1 VSQQDDYRAVGE
13 HYARGDLAAVILAA
27 LHEAGKDPDSIT
39 VQDLVP
45 VDQLHTRGKDATL
58 ELARLAGMTPEMRV
72 LDVGGGLGGP
82 ARTLASEIGCSVE
95 VLDVTEEFCRAG
107 EMLTTRTGLGDLV
120 SFRHAS
126 ALDIPHPDASFDAV
140 WMQHSSMNIADKER
154 LYAEIHRVLRSGGHL
169 ALHEIMAG
177 PVAPILFPV
186 PWARTPEISFLRP
199 PEEVRTLIITGIG
212 FDESAWVNETAS
224 ALRWF
229 RKRLAAAD
237 AASEELP
244 PLGLHLVLGADVGQ
258 MFSNLARNLQE
269 DRVVVVQGVFER
281 L

>member
-1 VSQQDDYRAVGE
+1 VSGQDDYRSIGE
-13 HYARGDLAAVILAA
+13 HYASDDLAVAILTA
-27 LHEAGKDPDSIT
+27 LHKAGNDLDSIT
-39 VQDLVP
+39 AQDLTP

-58 ELARLAGMTPEMRV
+58 ELAHLAGITPEMRV

-82 ARTLASEIGCSVE
+82 ARTLATEIGCSVE

-126 ALDIPHPDASFDAV
+126 ALDMPHPDASFDAV

-154 LYAEIHRVLRSGGHL
+154 LYAEIHRVLRPGSHL

-177 PVAPILFPV
+177 PVAPIHFPV
-186 PWARTPEISFLRP
+186 PWARGPEISFLRP
-199 PEEVRTLIITGIG
+199 PEEVRALIASIG
-212 FDESAWVNETAS
+212 FDESAWVDDTAS

-229 RKRLAAAD
+229 RERLAAAD
-237 AASEELP
+237 AASGELP
-244 PLGLHLVLGADVGQ
+244 PLGLHLVLGADLGQ
-258 MFSNLARNLQE
+258 MFQNLARNLQE
-269 DRVVVVQGVFER
+269 DRVVVVKGVFER

>member
-1 VSQQDDYRAVGE
+1 VSGQDDYRSVGE
-13 HYARGDLAAVILAA
+13 HYASDDLAVAILTA
-27 LHEAGKDPDSIT
+27 LHKAGNDLDSIT
-39 VQDLVP
+39 AQDLTP

-58 ELARLAGMTPEMRV
+58 ELAHLAGITPEMRV

-82 ARTLASEIGCSVE
+82 ARTLATEIGCSVE

-126 ALDIPHPDASFDAV
+126 ALDMPHPDASFDAV

-154 LYAEIHRVLRSGGHL
+154 LYAEIHRVLRPGGHL

-177 PVAPILFPV
+177 PVAPIHFPV
-186 PWARTPEISFLRP
+186 PWARGPEISFLRP
-199 PEEVRTLIITGIG
+199 PEEVRALTASIG
-212 FDESAWVNETAS
+212 FDESAWVDDTAS

-229 RKRLAAAD
+229 RERLATAD
-237 AASEELP
+237 AASGELP
-244 PLGLHLVLGADVGQ
+244 PLGLHLVLGADLGQ
-258 MFSNLARNLQE
+258 MFQNLARNLQE
-269 DRVVVVQGVFER
+269 DRVVVVKGVFER

>member
-1 VSQQDDYRAVGE
+1 VSEQDDYRSVGE
-13 HYARGDLAAVILAA
+13 HYARGDLAAAILAA

-39 VQDLVP
+39 AHDLTP

-58 ELARLAGMTPEMRV
+58 ELARLAGVTPEMQV
-72 LDVGGGLGGP
+72 LDIGGGLGGP

-126 ALDIPHPDASFDAV
+126 ALDMPHPDASFDTV
-140 WMQHSSMNIADKER
+140 WMQHSSMNIANKER
-154 LYAEIHRVLRSGGHL
+154 LYAEIHRVLRPGGHL

-177 PVAPILFPV
+177 PVAPIHFPV
-186 PWARTPEISFLRP
+186 PWARGPEINFLRP
-199 PEEVRTLIITGIG
+199 PEEVRALITGIG
-212 FDESAWVNETAS
+212 FDETAWVNETAS

-229 RKRLAAAD
+229 RERLAAAE
-237 AASEELP
+237 AASGELP
-244 PLGLHLVLGADVGQ
+244 PLGPHLVLGADLGQ
-258 MFSNLARNLQE
+258 MFRNQARNLQE

-281 L
+281 P

>member
-1 VSQQDDYRAVGE
+1 VTEHADDRTVVSE
-13 HYARGDLAAVILAA
+13 HYGRGDLAAVILAA
-27 LHEAGKDPDSIT
+27 LYEAGKDPDSIT
-39 VQDLVP
+39 AQDLAP

-58 ELARLAGMTPEMRV
+58 ELARLAGMTPKMRV

-107 EMLTTRTGLGDLV
+107 EMLTTQTGLGDLV

-126 ALDIPHPDASFDAV
+126 ALDMPHQDASFDAV

-154 LYAEIHRVLRSGGHL
+154 LYAEIQRVLRPGGQL

-177 PVAPILFPV
+177 PVAPIHFPV
-186 PWARTPEISFLRP
+186 PWASGPEINFLRP
-199 PEEVRTLIITGIG
+199 PEVVRTLITVIG
-212 FDESAWVNETAS
+212 FEESAWIDETAS
-224 ALRWF
+224 AVRWF
-229 RKRLAAAD
+229 KERLAAAD
-237 AASEELP
+237 AASGELP
-244 PLGLHLVLGADVGQ
+244 PLGLHLVLGADLGQ
-258 MFSNLARNLQE
+258 MFRNLARNLQE

-281 L
+281 P

>member
-1 VSQQDDYRAVGE
+1 VSGQDDYRSVGE
-13 HYARGDLAAVILAA
+13 HYASDDLAVAILTA
-27 LHEAGKDPDSIT
+27 LHKAGNDLDSIT
-39 VQDLVP
+39 AQDLTP

-58 ELARLAGMTPEMRV
+58 ELAHLAGITPEMRV

-82 ARTLASEIGCSVE
+82 ARTLATEIGCSME

-120 SFRHAS
+120 SFRYAS
-126 ALDIPHPDASFDAV
+126 ALDMPHPDASFDAV

-154 LYAEIHRVLRSGGHL
+154 LYAEIHRVLRPGGHL

-177 PVAPILFPV
+177 PVAPIHFPV
-186 PWARTPEISFLRP
+186 PWARGPEISFLRP
-199 PEEVRTLIITGIG
+199 PEEVRALIASIG
-212 FDESAWVNETAS
+212 FDESAWVDDTAS

-229 RKRLAAAD
+229 RERLAAAN
-237 AASEELP
+237 AASGELP
-244 PLGLHLVLGADVGQ
+244 PLGLHLVLGADLGQ
-258 MFSNLARNLQE
+258 MFQNLARNLQE
-269 DRVVVVQGVFER
+269 DRVVGVKGVFER

>member
-1 VSQQDDYRAVGE
+1 VA
-13 HYARGDLAAVILAA
+13 ILTA
-27 LHEAGKDPDSIT
+27 LHKAGNDLDSIT
-39 VQDLVP
+39 AQDLTP

-58 ELARLAGMTPEMRV
+58 ELAHLAGITPEMRV

-82 ARTLASEIGCSVE
+82 ARTLATEIGCSME

-120 SFRHAS
+120 SFRYAS
-126 ALDIPHPDASFDAV
+126 ALDMPHPDASFDAV

-154 LYAEIHRVLRSGGHL
+154 LYVEIHRVLRPGGHL

-177 PVAPILFPV
+177 PVAPIHFPV
-186 PWARTPEISFLRP
+186 PWARGPGISFLRP
-199 PEEVRTLIITGIG
+199 PEEVRALIASIG
-212 FDESAWVNETAS
+212 FDESAWVDDTAS

-229 RKRLAAAD
+229 RERLAAAN
-237 AASEELP
+237 AASGELP
-244 PLGLHLVLGADVGQ
+244 PLGLHLVLGADLGQ
-258 MFSNLARNLQE
+258 MFQNLARNLQE
-269 DRVVVVQGVFER
+269 ARVVVVKGVFER

>member
-1 VSQQDDYRAVGE
+1 VSGQDDYRSVGE
-13 HYARGDLAAVILAA
+13 HYASDDLAVAILTA
-27 LHEAGKDPDSIT
+27 LHKAGNDLDSIT
-39 VQDLVP
+39 AQDLTP

-58 ELARLAGMTPEMRV
+58 ELAHLAGITPEMRV

-82 ARTLASEIGCSVE
+82 ARTLATEIGCSME

-126 ALDIPHPDASFDAV
+126 ALDMPHPDASFDAV

-154 LYAEIHRVLRSGGHL
+154 LYAEIHRVLRPGGHL

-177 PVAPILFPV
+177 PVAPIHFPV
-186 PWARTPEISFLRP
+186 PWARGPEISFLRP
-199 PEEVRTLIITGIG
+199 PEEVRSLIASIG
-212 FDESAWVNETAS
+212 FDESAWVDDTAS

-229 RKRLAAAD
+229 RERLAAAN
-237 AASEELP
+237 AASGELP
-244 PLGLHLVLGADVGQ
+244 PLGLHLVLGADLGQ
-258 MFSNLARNLQE
+258 MFQNLARNLQE
-269 DRVVVVQGVFER
+269 DRVVVFKGVFER

>member
-1 VSQQDDYRAVGE
+1 VSGQDDYRSVGE
-13 HYARGDLAAVILAA
+13 HYASDDLAVAILTA
-27 LHEAGKDPDSIT
+27 LHKAGNDLDSIT
-39 VQDLVP
+39 AQDLTP

-58 ELARLAGMTPEMRV
+58 ELAHLAGITPEMRV

-82 ARTLASEIGCSVE
+82 ARTLATEIGCSME

-126 ALDIPHPDASFDAV
+126 ALDMPHPDASFDAV

-154 LYAEIHRVLRSGGHL
+154 LYAEIHRVLRPGGHL

-177 PVAPILFPV
+177 PVAPIHFPV
-186 PWARTPEISFLRP
+186 PWARGPEISFLRP
-199 PEEVRTLIITGIG
+199 PEEVRALTVSIG
-212 FDESAWVNETAS
+212 FDESAWVDDTAS

-229 RKRLAAAD
+229 RERLAAAN
-237 AASEELP
+237 AASGELP
-244 PLGLHLVLGADVGQ
+244 PLGLHLVLGADLGQ
-258 MFSNLARNLQE
+258 MFQNLARNLQE
-269 DRVVVVQGVFER
+269 ERIVVVKGVFER

>member
-1 VSQQDDYRAVGE
+1 VSGQDDYRSVGE
-13 HYARGDLAAVILAA
+13 HYASDDLAVAILTA
-27 LHEAGKDPDSIT
+27 LHKAGNDLDSIT
-39 VQDLVP
+39 AQDLTP

-58 ELARLAGMTPEMRV
+58 ELAHLAGITPEMRV

-82 ARTLASEIGCSVE
+82 ARTLATEIGCSVE

-126 ALDIPHPDASFDAV
+126 ALDMPHPDASFDAV

-154 LYAEIHRVLRSGGHL
+154 LYAEIHRVLRPGGHL

-177 PVAPILFPV
+177 PVAPIHFPV
-186 PWARTPEISFLRP
+186 PWARGPEISFLRP
-199 PEEVRTLIITGIG
+199 PEEVRALTASIG
-212 FDESAWVNETAS
+212 FDESAWVDDTAS

-229 RKRLAAAD
+229 RERLATAD
-237 AASEELP
+237 AASGELP
-244 PLGLHLVLGADVGQ
+244 PLGLHLVLGADLGQ
-258 MFSNLARNLQE
+258 MFQNLARNLQE
-269 DRVVVVQGVFER
+269 ARVVVVKGVLER